1 MLSYSLELFI
11 SYQFFGK
18 LRDYFLEMDD
28 FVSFKVSAK
37 VVWPFPSTIGLEKET
52 APSVV
57 SITATGGSEL
67 LADLISSWNCTAY
80 CNVISWKAGDCL
92 YPAAAFLKQRAFF
105 FTPFNTGYLEEHE
118 HILGLGL
125 ETSGD
130 LDDWHGRRKSC
141 RR

>member
-1 MLSYSLELFI
+1 MLSYGLELFV
-11 SYQFFGK
+11 SCQFFGK

-37 VVWPFPSTIGLEKET
+37 VVWPFSSTVILEKET

-80 CNVISWKAGDCL
+80 FDIISWKAGDCL
-92 YPAAAFLKQRAFF
+92 YPAAAFLKQRAFR
-105 FTPFNTGYLEEHE
+105 FTPFNTGYLEEDE
-118 HILGLGL
+118 YILGLRL
-125 ETSGD
+125 EISGD
-130 LDDWHGRRKSC
+130 LDDWHGRRKSY

>member
-1 MLSYSLELFI
+1 MAWNYLFLANSLANRVTTFLKWTI
-11 SYQFFGK
+11 LCHSRC
-18 LRDYFLEMDD
+18 LR
-28 FVSFKVSAK
+28 K
-37 VVWPFPSTIGLEKET
+37 VVWPFSSTVILEKET

-57 SITATGGSEL
+57 SITATGGSAL
-67 LADLISSWNCTAY
+67 LADLLSSWNCTAY

-92 YPAAAFLKQRAFF
+92 YPAAAFLKQRAFC

-118 HILGLGL
+118 YILGLGL

-130 LDDWHGRRKSC
+130 LDDWHGRRKSY